1 MMHGRTL
8 DTERFGVV
16 TLHVLPAVSARR
28 ALRRMVEAALR
39 ESLSKMSEGAEC
51 VVAWTGTR
59 PGPSWDILD
68 ELGRR
73 HRPVAQ
79 RGSTLYVVGPSA
91 HTLSTER
98 ESRPKMHGERK
109 RAERRVGES

>member
-1 MMHGRTL
+1 MHGRTL
-8 DTERFGVV
+8 DTERFGSV
-16 TLHVLPAVSARR
+16 TIHVLPATSARR
-28 ALRRMVEAALR
+28 ALRIMADAALR
-39 ESLSKMSEGAEC
+39 SGSGVLEEGSQY
-51 VVAWTGTR
+51 VVAWTGTP
-59 PGPSWDILD
+59 PGPAWDILD

-73 HRPVAQ
+73 HRPVAM

-91 HTLSTER
+91 HTLSTGR